1 MQGPSSLLNTTD
13 HSRDSA
19 GFTYVYPVVSRR
31 AGGVSIGINL
41 NPNNACN
48 WRCIYCQVPD
58 LKRGTAPTIDLRQL
72 EAELRQMLHQIV
84 NGDYMQRYVP
94 KKARVLHDIALSG
107 NGEPTSA
114 QEFAQVIAL
123 IDLIKREFNLPSQLK
138 TVLITNGSLIHRSN
152 VQTGLTQMA
161 SMNGEV
167 WFKFDRALPQERL
180 LINNTRIS
188 LKKIYTHILI
198 AASLCPTWLQT
209 CFFNLDGLPPT
220 DLETVAYLNFLQ
232 QLVADNVPI
241 KGVMLYSI
249 ARPSL
254 QPEAARLSPIDESWL
269 LKYREKIEKLNL
281 PVKLSF

>member
-58 LKRGTAPTIDLRQL
+58 LKRGAAPTIDLQQL

-94 KKARVLHDIALSG
+94 KTARVLHDIALSG

-114 QEFAQVIAL
+114 QEFVQVIAL
-123 IDLIKREFNLPSQLK
+123 IDQIKREFNLPSQLK

-152 VQTGLTQMA
+152 VQTGLKQMA

-167 WFKFDRALPQERL
+167 WFKFDRALAQERL

-188 LKKIYTHILI
+188 LKKIYMHIQI

-209 CFFNLDGLPPT
+209 CLFNLDGLPPT
-220 DLETVAYLNFLQ
+220 DTEMVAYLNFLQ

-269 LKYREKIEKLNL
+269 LEYRDKINKINV
-281 PVKLSF
+281 PVKLNF